1 MIHNQS
7 MQNKGIK
14 LVAHDSET
22 VHFLSALLQ
31 DGISCGV
38 WILYKN
44 DSLKI
49 LINRVCWEKP
59 KEIMNDESHIQR
71 LHSILTVHNIISIKT
86 KNVCKKK
93 IEFFSI
99 LSIICEYDSKK
110 QVNILKILLSKGTIS
125 ITVSDFHVT
134 MKDVST
140 YWLSKSIPSHI

>member
-1 MIHNQS
+1 MIHHQS
-7 MQNKGIK
+7 TQNKGVK

-38 WILYKN
+38 WLLYKN
-44 DSLKI
+44 NTLKI

-59 KEIMNDESHIQR
+59 KEIFQDETHIQR
-71 LHSILTVHNIISIKT
+71 LHSILTISNIISIKT
-86 KNVCKKK
+86 KNICKKK

-99 LSIICEYDSKK
+99 LSIICEYDFKK
-110 QVNILKILLSKGTIS
+110 KANILKILLSKGTIY
-125 ITVSDFHVT
+125 ILVSDFHVT

-140 YWLSKSIPSHI
+140 YWLSSSIPNHI

>member
-44 DSLKI
+44 NTLKI

-59 KEIMNDESHIQR
+59 KEIFHNETHIQR
-71 LHSILTVHNIISIKT
+71 LHSILTISNIISVKT
-86 KNVCKKK
+86 KNILKKK

-99 LSIICEYDSKK
+99 LSIICEYDFKK
-110 QVNILKILLSKGTIS
+110 QVNILKILLSKGTIHVE
-125 ITVSDFHVT
+125 VSDFHVS

-140 YWLSKSIPSHI
+140 YWLSNSIPNHI